1 MNGKILTGAF
11 ALIMCAFLLAGAPIG
26 ASDADVT
33 DPPAPEY
40 CTVNYVVDSVVYTN
54 NTVVVEA
61 GTAKL
66 AESLPTDALTPTG
79 KQFNGWMYEGNIISV
94 IPATTGQTY
103 TVSATFTEGLYSV
116 KFIVNGTVD
125 DGNYRYGA
133 PVTVPEITAPE
144 GKAFKGWTDGI
155 NVLSAIPTVTGDV
168 TYVAVFEYK
177 DAATVTFKA
186 GDAIVSTQTV
196 SNVSDIIIPYAEGY
210 DWKITLPETLVN
222 DLTFDATAVDT
233 PEVKDNSL
241 IAWCV
246 AIVFGL
252 AAVALGIVTVLG
264 FRADMKAGRRFF

>member
-26 ASDADVT
+26 ASDVAG
-33 DPPAPEY
+33 DPPASEY
-40 CTVNYVVDSVVYTN
+40 CIVNYVVDSVVYTN
-54 NTVVVEA
+54 NMVVED

-66 AESLPTDALTPTG
+66 AESLPADVLTPTG
-79 KQFNGWMYEGNIISV
+79 KQFNGWMYDGKIITE
-94 IPATTGQTY
+94 IDAITGQTY
-103 TVSATFTEGLYSV
+103 TVSATFSEELYSV
-116 KFIVNGTVD
+116 KFIANGTVE
-125 DGNYRYGA
+125 DGKYRYGA
-133 PVTVPEITAPE
+133 TVTVPKITAPE
-144 GKAFKGWTDGI
+144 DKEFKGWTDGI

-177 DAATVTFKA
+177 DAATYTITFKA

-196 SNVSDIIIPYAEGY
+196 SKVSDIIIPYAEGY